1 MVNVKEETVVR
12 YISIF
17 GNILHK
23 GILVLKSVTNG
34 YNTHTKIMRYI
45 CQYRFRI
52 QIDAMLI
59 LIHEV

>member
-1 MVNVKEETVVR
+1 MNVKEETVAR

-45 CQYRFRI
+45 C
-52 QIDAMLI
+52 
-59 LIHEV
+59 H